1 MNGKEKSVVITSA
14 LRSAIGSFK
23 GSLKNMQAH
32 DIGAI
37 VIKEVI
43 KKSNLKSNDIDDLI
57 MGQVLTAGTGQ
68 NPARQAGIKAGLPI
82 EKPAHVVNQVCGSG
96 LRSIAAGYQ
105 SKFLTTQK

>member
-1 MNGKEKSVVITSA
+1 MSGKEKSVVITSA

-43 KKSNLKSNDIDDLI
+43 K
-57 MGQVLTAGTGQ
+57 
-68 NPARQAGIKAGLPI
+68 
-82 EKPAHVVNQVCGSG
+82 NQ
-96 LRSIAAGYQ
+96 I
-105 SKFLTTQK
+105 